1 MKILKKMLAKIG
13 DIFIDIAKIVFAV
26 AVLTPFVKNGSLDN
40 QAILSSLLML
50 ILGLYTYY
58 KGVQYE

>member
-1 MKILKKMLAKIG
+1 MKTLKKMAQKIG
-13 DIFIDIAKIVFAV
+13 DIFIDIAKIVFAI
-26 AVLTPFVKNGSLDN
+26 AVLTPFVKDGSIDN

-50 ILGLYTYY
+50 SLGLYTYY